1 MNTENI
7 MNDDELMNVSGGK
20 EVTKNTKNLV
30 YKHNKDTKAINT
42 ILSNQTSATTTNLVF
57 NANDKS
63 DFDGKLMAGKLMDK
77 C

>member
-57 NANDKS
+57 NGNDKS
-63 DFDGKLMAGKLMDK
+63 DFDGKLMVGKLLDN